1 MESLLKDLNPAQQE
15 AVSHTEGPLLILAGA
30 GSGKTRVLTYRIA
43 YLLAKG
49 VPPAQI
55 LAVTFTNKAAQEM
68 KERVVNLVGPVAE
81 RIWISTFHAAC
92 VRILRQDGTCLGLD
106 KNFVIYDTQDQLIV
120 VKEAM
125 RELNLS
131 EKNFNPRAI
140 LSSIS
145 KAKNE
150 LVGPEDYQ
158 NKAADF
164 WTQAVAKIYPL
175 YQKNLQKNSA
185 VDFDDLIMYTVK
197 LLAEFPEVLQEYQE
211 RFRYILIDEYQDT
224 NHAQYNLVKL
234 LAAKYRNLC
243 VVGDDDQSI
252 YSFRCADI
260 RNILEFEKDYPEV
273 MIVKLEQNYR
283 STQKILQAANE
294 VIRNNSY
301 RKAKT
306 LWTENEP
313 GDPATLYQAADER
326 EEARWVTQ
334 EIEDLRKAGYSYG
347 DIGLLYRINAQ
358 SRTFEEALIQK
369 GIPYKVVGGLRFY
382 DRKEIRDIL
391 AYLRLIYNLQ
401 DRVSLRRII
410 NTPKR
415 GIGQATVERLIGFLD
430 DTGLPLLEGLSQI
443 GQAGILPSRAVNLLN
458 KFYYFLLEMVQL
470 RETSGVSHLTKE
482 ILEKSGYLQEL
493 QAEDTVEAKSR
504 LENLDEFL
512 ALTTEFEKES
522 DDKSLGGFLE
532 TVALVA
538 EADQYD
544 QEQEGVTLMTIH
556 SAKGLEFPVVFLVGM
571 EEGIFPHSRSL
582 MESAELEEER
592 RLCYVGMTRAKKR
605 LYLTYAA
612 MRNLYGGTQYSIPSR
627 FLGEISPE
635 LLDRPG
641 ARRFAAGSER
651 KTSAQSIQPKPKER
665 TALEL
670 QAGDKV
676 AHEKWGIGTV
686 ISVNGQGDEAQ
697 VTVAFPGLGIKKLIL
712 SYAPLEKV

>member
-1 MESLLKDLNPAQQE
+1 MESLLRDLNPAQQE
-15 AVSHTEGPLLILAGA
+15 AVSRTEGPLLILAGA
-30 GSGKTRVLTYRIA
+30 GSGKTRVLTHRIA
-43 YLLAKG
+43 FLLAKG
-49 VPPAQI
+49 VPPANI

-68 KERVVNLVGPVAE
+68 KERVINLVGPVAAK
-81 RIWISTFHAAC
+81 IWISTFHAAC
-92 VRILRQDGTCLGLD
+92 VRILREDGSYLGLD

-120 VKEAM
+120 VKEVM

-131 EKNFNPRAI
+131 EKSFNPRAV
-140 LSSIS
+140 LASIS
-145 KAKNE
+145 GAKNE
-150 LVGPEDYQ
+150 LIGPQNYQ
-158 NKAADF
+158 HQAADF
-164 WTQAVAKIYPL
+164 WAQAVAKVYPL
-175 YQKNLQKNSA
+175 YQRNLVKNSA
-185 VDFDDLIMYTVK
+185 VDFDDLIMSTVR
-197 LLAEFPEVLQEYQE
+197 LFSDFPGVLDKYQE

-224 NHAQYNLVKL
+224 NHAQYNMVKL

-252 YSFRCADI
+252 YSFRSADI

-273 MIVKLEQNYR
+273 TTVKLEQNYR
-283 STQKILQAANE
+283 STQKILQAANG
-294 VIRNNSY
+294 VIKNNSY

-313 GDPATLYQAADER
+313 GQPATLYRAADER
-326 EEARWVTQ
+326 EEAWWVTQ
-334 EIEDLRKAGYSYG
+334 EIEDLCKAGGSYG
-347 DIGLLYRINAQ
+347 DIGLLYRTNAQ
-358 SRTFEEALIQK
+358 SRTFEEAFIQK
-369 GIPYKVVGGLRFY
+369 GIPYKIVGGLRFY

-415 GIGQATVERLIGFLD
+415 GIGPATVERLIGFLE
-430 DTGLPLLEGLSQI
+430 DTGLQLLEGLSQI
-443 GQAGILPSRAVNLLN
+443 REAGTLSTRAIKLLN
-458 KFYYFLLEMVQL
+458 EFYQFLLEMVQL
-470 RETSGVSHLTKE
+470 RDSAGISHLTKE

-493 QAEDTVEAKSR
+493 KAEDTVEAKGR

-512 ALTTEFEKES
+512 ALTAEFEKES

-538 EADQYD
+538 DVDHYD
-544 QEQEGVTLMTIH
+544 QEEEGVTLMTIH

-582 MESAELEEER
+582 MDSAEIEEER

-605 LYLTYAA
+605 LFLTYAT

-635 LLDRPG
+635 LLDQPG
-641 ARRFAAGSER
+641 ARSFASGGKG
-651 KTSAQSIQPKPKER
+651 KTPSPAIQPKAKEQA
-665 TALEL
+665 ALEL
-670 QAGDKV
+670 KAGDKV

-686 ISVNGQGDEAQ
+686 ISLKGQGEAAQ
-697 VTVAFPGLGIKKLIL
+697 VTVAFPGLGIKELIL
-712 SYAPLEKV
+712 SFAPLEKV